1 MPPRSSLPT
10 SAGSRRPISLRLR
23 IVIDGSRDPIASRRF
38 DDLIREA
45 QLVIEPV
52 TEAEAR
58 IAREAYRDFGKGRGH
73 PAKLNFGDCFA
84 YALAKS
90 RGEPLLYKGDDFKN
104 TDISARQKI
113 AVRWML
119 AVALRHQAAV
129 SRNSA
134 PTLTARKKDDVPWCG
149 REQRCAATP
158 DACISNYAD
167 ASIRSALPTGSYL
180 PDAGIG
186 RVPGFTSNGEVNPIS
201 FAISRSAGTT
211 SSPRSLTQVRRSF
224 SRCGDPLEEPVRR
237 ARRRRCPGVTPP
249 GYNAAS

>member
-1 MPPRSSLPT
+1 
-10 SAGSRRPISLRLR
+10 LRLR

-119 AVALRHQAAV
+119 AVALRHQAAL

-134 PTLTARKKDDVPWCG
+134 PTLTAGRKTMSRGVWKAKS
-149 REQRCAATP
+149 RKLQQR
-158 DACISNYAD
+158 
-167 ASIRSALPTGSYL
+167 
-180 PDAGIG
+180 
-186 RVPGFTSNGEVNPIS
+186 
-201 FAISRSAGTT
+201 AINSRT
-211 SSPRSLTQVRRSF
+211 
-224 SRCGDPLEEPVRR
+224 
-237 ARRRRCPGVTPP
+237 
-249 GYNAAS
+249 